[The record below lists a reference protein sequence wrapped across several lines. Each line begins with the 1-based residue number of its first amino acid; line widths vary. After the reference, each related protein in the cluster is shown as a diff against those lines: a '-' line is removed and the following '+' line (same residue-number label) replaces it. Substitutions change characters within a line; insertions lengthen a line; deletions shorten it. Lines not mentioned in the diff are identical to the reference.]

1 MVDNERKRGKEVKRE
16 VGVKVRKKER
26 EKNVREERD
35 TFDR

>member
-1 MVDNERKRGKEVKRE
+1 MVDRERKRGKEIKRE
-16 VGVKVRKKER
+16 VGEVRRRER